1 MATRPVPPAQ
11 SSEPTKTATDRP
23 TDLGDLGTDRVP
35 GPSIPGPSIPSP
47 SVPGFAASPAG
58 PGGCDARPMTIVGI
72 AGASGAGKSLLAR
85 LLYER
90 LSVGRSP
97 ADIGILNEDSYYL
110 DRSDLTLAQRE
121 RINYDHPDAL
131 EHDLLIEHLVE
142 LRRGNSVQVPQYNY
156 ALHNRS
162 PETAT
167 LVPPKLLILEGI
179 LILHV
184 AALAERLDLRVFVD
198 VPLDVCLMRRLR
210 RDIQQRGR
218 QLESVLRQYETSV
231 RPMFFRFID
240 PSKAQADIIVPRG
253 GENKAAL
260 EVLLTHLD
268 GVLNQADT
276 HGRVVS

>member
-1 MATRPVPPAQ
+1 MATRPVPPN
-11 SSEPTKTATDRP
+11 SSSDSTASDRDLP
-23 TDLGDLGTDRVP
+23 ADLGGLEAAADHGRAATP
-35 GPSIPGPSIPSP
+35 
-47 SVPGFAASPAG
+47 ASPNASG
-58 PGGCDARPMTIVGI
+58 DRPMTIVGI

-97 ADIGILNEDSYYL
+97 ADIGILNEDSYYR

-142 LRRGNSVQVPQYNY
+142 LRRGQAVQVPQYNY

-162 PETAT
+162 PETVT
-167 LVPPKLLILEGI
+167 MVPPKLLILEGI

-184 AALAERLDLRVFVD
+184 AALAERLDLRIFVD

-260 EVLLTHLD
+260 DVLLTHLER
-268 GVLNQADT
+268 VLTQVDAQE
-276 HGRVVS
+276 RVGS